1 MSKSL
6 IKAVNNYGGV
16 AKYKALAYGKNNGCD
31 ECYYNNEDKERN
43 QKYLMCAECT
53 QDLNELNQLIK
64 QGVL

>member
-6 IKAVNNYGGV
+6 IKAVKVNGGV

-31 ECYYNNEDKERN
+31 ECYYNNEDKERHA
-43 QKYLMCAECT
+43 KYLMCAECT
-53 QDLNELNQLIK
+53 QDLNELNHLIK

>member
-1 MSKSL
+1 MSISL